1 MPYRARHDRDLGTGL
16 VNVKEAL
23 GLIKRR
29 YEFLEQTFGA
39 LAAFRL
45 DDSTLMQYLVKVF
58 PDPSDVDDECGWE
71 RVDAWRC
78 WASHLF
84 RTGRGNQAT
93 GITGSLWA
101 ASQAPSRSWLTTAAD
116 G

>member
-1 MPYRARHDRDLGTGL
+1 MAKLPSEIRVANQDVVHKFLLLSNSHNGESAVQVKFTPIRVVCNNTLTQALNTGRHRTRARHDRDLGTGL

-45 DDSTLMQYLVKVF
+45 DDSTLMQYLGEGV
-58 PDPSDVDDECGWE
+58 S
-71 RVDAWRC
+71 
-78 WASHLF
+78 
-84 RTGRGNQAT
+84 
-93 GITGSLWA
+93 
-101 ASQAPSRSWLTTAAD
+101 
-116 G
+116 